1 MAHDSKDVAAA
12 RVRPWSFS
20 HQSSTLKGDNSINLP
35 THHHPADEEVIR
47 FLEWGHFFC
56 FATVY
61 NSNVSGVSKL
71 KHFDDLVDHQII
83 ICLRAVLAKDTKRK
97 KIFKLIVGRRQ
108 HHRRTSQEIWA
119 KYVLISLAAAMRACL
134 CGGSSIRY
142 ASDHGETPDT
152 GVEEL
157 SVPTA
162 REIVRR
168 DTGQV
173 LYHRATIV
181 SHDIPSGLRFGANAT
196 MTNA

>member
-1 MAHDSKDVAAA
+1 MFPVSASSNILTILSTTKS
-12 RVRPWSFS
+12 SFAFVL
-20 HQSSTLKGDNSINLP
+20 SSPRIQ
-35 THHHPADEEVIR
+35 E
-47 FLEWGHFFC
+47 
-56 FATVY
+56 
-61 NSNVSGVSKL
+61 
-71 KHFDDLVDHQII
+71 
-83 ICLRAVLAKDTKRK
+83 RK